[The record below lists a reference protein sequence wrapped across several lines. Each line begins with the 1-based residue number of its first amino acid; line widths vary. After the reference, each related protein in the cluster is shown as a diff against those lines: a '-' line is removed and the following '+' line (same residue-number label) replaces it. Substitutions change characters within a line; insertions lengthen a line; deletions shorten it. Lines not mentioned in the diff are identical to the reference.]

1 MSKNSAQQGNKEQGN
16 DSQPINHQPY
26 GQEVWGPDGKGNI
39 YYFEASA
46 APMKS
51 RVVTLDDKGA
61 HTDYVNQSWELRAG
75 DKLNDDICVLIDA
88 VKGKITIIAEKSSID
103 IRARENI
110 NLHSDKGDI
119 NLNATNGKI
128 VLNSKDLMTGDL
140 AGGKK
145 PKIMMNSRAGGNFC
159 GAMLPHKLCW
169 DFVGPMVAAGG
180 GGLFGGSLGDNL
192 GAAVGAAGGIAGGP
206 AGSMAA
212 GMAANAISS
221 AVGKTS
227 MGLAASAASA
237 LGEPF
242 VPNPIERPFGN
253 GDICN
258 AWKIM
263 DRRCSPPET
272 ESDSGVDYY

>member
-39 YYFEASA
+39 YFFEASA

-140 AGGKK
+140 TGGKK

-159 GAMLPHKLCW
+159 GAMLPHKFCW

-192 GAAVGAAGGIAGGP
+192 GAAVAAAHHVGNKFETKEERLGYGALAAGGGALLAMTPIGQAAILGYAGYKLFQAGKKVYDGLENAP
-206 AGSMAA
+206 ATAQQ
-212 GMAANAISS
+212 
-221 AVGKTS
+221 
-227 MGLAASAASA
+227 
-237 LGEPF
+237 
-242 VPNPIERPFGN
+242 
-253 GDICN
+253 
-258 AWKIM
+258 
-263 DRRCSPPET
+263 
-272 ESDSGVDYY
+272 